1 MNLLPVGFYLL
12 HVPLRGILVLPV
24 AAGLAGGAEQ
34 QGRQFVHPLDAGR
47 RRGRRWAQPVI
58 PQHGPQ
64 HPRVNVRGTSPS
76 SVTSILPVQFVSWF
90 IWPSFQHSPSFSR
103 FFFFFFLFF
112 SQFSNSANT
121 RENLEDLSFFLS
133 LGRISRQVVGRS
145 QVALSLFREFLEFR
159 TVTID
164 SWHFSPRNLEFRP
177 FDVDRTEFACTW
189 WHTLHNQWII
199 D

>member
-1 MNLLPVGFYLL
+1 MMNLLAVCVYLL

-76 SVTSILPVQFVSWF
+76 SVTSILPVQF
-90 IWPSFQHSPSFSR
+90 
-103 FFFFFFLFF
+103 
-112 SQFSNSANT
+112 
-121 RENLEDLSFFLS
+121 
-133 LGRISRQVVGRS
+133 
-145 QVALSLFREFLEFR
+145 
-159 TVTID
+159 D
-164 SWHFSPRNLEFRP
+164 S
-177 FDVDRTEFACTW
+177 
-189 WHTLHNQWII
+189 
-199 D
+199 